1 MFSKK
6 MLVLSVSAFL
16 ISACGGGGDTDS
28 TTSTS
33 TTASIGV
40 FEDSLVSGL
49 HYETATRSGTT
60 NSSGEF
66 EYLPIETVTFSVGGV
81 VLGSALAG
89 PVITPLTLVDGAID
103 ATDPVVT
110 NIVRLLLTLDS
121 DKSPDNG
128 ISISAASAA
137 AAENQSVDFTAANLS
152 TDQGMIA
159 LLALLPGSP
168 VLVDAITAQTHFA
181 ATLASHSDWGSMT
194 WGNGSWSNQTP

>member
-6 MLVLSVSAFL
+6 LLVLSASAFL
-16 ISACGGGGDTDS
+16 ISACGGGSDDS
-28 TTSTS
+28 PPSTS
-33 TTASIGV
+33 STASIGI

-49 HYETATRSGTT
+49 HYETASHSGTT

-66 EYLPIETVTFSVGGV
+66 EYLPTETITFSIGGV

-89 PVITPLTLVDGAID
+89 PLITPLTLVDGATD

-121 DKSPDNG
+121 DGLADNG
-128 ISISAASAA
+128 ISISAASTA
-137 AAENQSVDFTAANLS
+137 AAENQSVDFTAADLS
-152 TDQGMIA
+152 TDQGMVT

-168 VLVDAITAQTHFA
+168 ALVDANTAQTHFA
-181 ATLASHSDWGSMT
+181 ATLATHSSWGSMT
-194 WGNGSWSNQTP
+194 WGNGSWSN